1 MLDEFEFLNDE
12 ELAKEI
18 VITNT
23 NLLADMFE
31 KVEPL
36 KDKLYTP
43 TIENCDKMLIE
54 RVYKKA
60 WPLEDILELF
70 RKERGKHFDPVLVD
84 LFLDNLDEFLE
95 IRDKYKE
102 IYPEDIQR

>member
-1 MLDEFEFLNDE
+1 MNSEKKFSLFTTKIGPVSYTHLD
-12 ELAKEI
+12 
-18 VITNT
+18 
-23 NLLADMFE
+23 
-31 KVEPL
+31 
-36 KDKLYTP
+36 
-43 TIENCDKMLIE
+43 
-54 RVYKKA
+54 VYKRQ
-60 WPLEDILELF
+60 LEDILELF